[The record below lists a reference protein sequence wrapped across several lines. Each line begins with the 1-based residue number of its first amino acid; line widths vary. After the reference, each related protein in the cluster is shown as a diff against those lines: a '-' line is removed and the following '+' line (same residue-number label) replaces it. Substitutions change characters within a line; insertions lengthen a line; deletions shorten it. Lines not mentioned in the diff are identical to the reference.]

1 MIYHQ
6 NEKLG
11 SQALFRAPR
20 PFRLVLSR
28 LETRTTSTTS
38 VHGISRKSHGM
49 RLLLPQAA
57 TMWQQASSRLALK
70 LVSFRV
76 LARPFAPI
84 VATVPHVK
92 HLHDHTKKPDSAL
105 DKKFK
110 NSPADDGLEL
120 EARSPTAGPESAS
133 EHAASKALGDDA
145 ETPAVQKDK
154 KRVSDAQRAANI
166 ANAKK
171 SVEQQR
177 AAGFPNLQKGW
188 DSLRAAGFP
197 NLKRAN
203 EINKANGF
211 PNLKKGRELAKATGY
226 VRLAQSYHAELI
238 RNIEAANKRKL
249 AEDPTFIPL
258 QLPDLASRPRVNYSK
273 RPGSIPCPEPGCG
286 TKLATEQSLAYHIRR
301 MHSGYS
307 EETPHKCKATFITR
321 RRFRL

>member
-1 MIYHQ
+1 
-6 NEKLG
+6 
-11 SQALFRAPR
+11 
-20 PFRLVLSR
+20 
-28 LETRTTSTTS
+28 
-38 VHGISRKSHGM
+38 M

-57 TMWQQASSRLALK
+57 TMWQQASSRLALN
-70 LVSFRV
+70 LVPFRV

-92 HLHDHTKKPDSAL
+92 HLHDDTKKPDSAL

-258 QLPDLASRPRVNYSK
+258 PLPNLASRPRVNYSK

-286 TKLATEQSLAYHIRR
+286 TKLATEQSLAIHIRR

-307 EETPHKCKATFITR
+307 EETPHKCKDPKCKIHYQTEVQALEHYLRVHSKPKARCPVCDKIIHKSSFKRHLVNIHGIKPQN
-321 RRFRL
+321 